1 MAEVDVAVGGRRYKL
16 ACRDGE
22 EDQLRALASMVDRK
36 AGDITRAI
44 GDMTEARVLLMSA
57 ILLADEL
64 NDAKSHQTAPA
75 AAPQPAELDPGY
87 AQAIERIA
95 ERMERLAD
103 RLNSDA

>member
-22 EDQLRALASMVDRK
+22 EDQLRTLASMVDRK

-64 NDAKSHQTAPA
+64 NDAKSKDATP
-75 AAPQPAELDPGY
+75 PSQPDLDPSY

-95 ERMERLAD
+95 ERIERLAD